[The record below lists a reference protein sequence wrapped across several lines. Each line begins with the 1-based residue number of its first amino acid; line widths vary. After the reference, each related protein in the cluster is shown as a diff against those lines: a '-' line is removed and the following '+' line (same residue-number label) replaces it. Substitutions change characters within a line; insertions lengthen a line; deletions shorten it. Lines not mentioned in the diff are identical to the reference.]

1 MFVFGDYVENHGI
14 KKHILKWKIFSTII
28 ALISDKRSGK
38 KQEKLILRKDWRVY
52 WNADRHDS
60 WETNEDDT

>member
-1 MFVFGDYVENHGI
+1 MENFFNYNRSDTLKKLCHG
-14 KKHILKWKIFSTII
+14 
-28 ALISDKRSGK
+28 
-38 KQEKLILRKDWRVY
+38 LRRAGLNLQKNGGF